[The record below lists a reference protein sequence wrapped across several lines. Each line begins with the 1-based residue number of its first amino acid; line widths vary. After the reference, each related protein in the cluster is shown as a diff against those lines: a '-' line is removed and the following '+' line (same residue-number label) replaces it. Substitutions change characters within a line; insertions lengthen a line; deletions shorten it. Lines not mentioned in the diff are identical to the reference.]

1 MVCRCGAGGGGE
13 GHADEGGVGHA
24 SGGGGCR
31 EGEGSRVGWGATGPT
46 CGGVGRAGGGVGGR
60 EAGSAVT
67 AWVGWGRLR
76 VALARHLWMGVSG
89 CGRCEAGRHSVPRRG
104 RRLATGAGCGHAR
117 GLAVNCGVEHGG
129 CAGWSGGHG
138 GCGGSGWR
146 QSAAVDAGR
155 GVAVVIGGAFI

>member
-1 MVCRCGAGGGGE
+1 M
-13 GHADEGGVGHA
+13 
-24 SGGGGCR
+24 
-31 EGEGSRVGWGATGPT
+31 
-46 CGGVGRAGGGVGGR
+46 
-60 EAGSAVT
+60 
-67 AWVGWGRLR
+67 GWGRLR
-76 VALARHLWMGVSG
+76 VALARQLWMGVSG

-129 CAGWSGGHG
+129 CARWSGGHG

-155 GVAVVIGGAFI
+155 VVAVVIGGAFI